1 MIMKKTILLLS
12 IAAFC
17 FSCGNGTD
25 GKTAEAKKDDPDI
38 EKGLKLYGSLD
49 CSGCHKITEASI
61 GPAYNQIGQK
71 YENTD
76 ANINFLAEK
85 IQKGGSG
92 NWGTVP
98 MAGHPNVSTDDA
110 RLLAK
115 YVLSLKN
122 EK

>member
-1 MIMKKTILLLS
+1 MMKKPILLLS

-17 FSCGNGTD
+17 FSCGGGTTE
-25 GKTAEAKKDDPDI
+25 KTAETKKEDPEI
-38 EKGLKLYGSLD
+38 EKGLTLVGKLD
-49 CSGCHKITEASI
+49 CFGCHKVSEASI
-61 GPAYNQIGQK
+61 GPAYNLIGQK

-76 ANINFLAEK
+76 ANVSFLAEK

-92 NWGTVP
+92 NWGAVP
-98 MAGHPNVSTDDA
+98 MAGHSAVSTDDA
-110 RLLAK
+110 KLMAK